1 MKRLGQIKGDFQNA
15 LKRLEEA
22 VREAKSDLEIDGVI
36 QRFEFTFELFWKLL
50 KVYLETEGI
59 ICRSPKNC
67 MKEAYQLRVIE
78 SESVWL
84 KMLDDRNM
92 SVHIYDKETSR
103 EIFDRIREIFDRI
116 KGKYVREFKKAL
128 RSIDK

>member
-1 MKRLGQIKGDFQNA
+1 MKRLEQVKGDFQNA
-15 LKRLEEA
+15 LKRLDEA

-67 MKEAYQLRVIE
+67 MKEAYQLGIIE
-78 SESVWL
+78 TESIWL
-84 KMLDDRNM
+84 NMLDDRNM
-92 SVHIYDKETSR
+92 SVHIYDRETS
-103 EIFDRIREIFDRI
+103 REIFDRI
-116 KGKYVREFKKAL
+116 KGKYVKEFKKAL